1 MTRRVAIRRSATG
14 RPAPAGRS
22 AGFMLVEVMIAFA
35 IAALVFG
42 VAFQAL
48 SGAFD
53 RLRKDQNSMK
63 ALSLAES
70 TLDRVGHDI
79 ALGAAESSGSTRDG
93 FTWQVQ
99 SAPYTGDAGPHTTA
113 APPMGYVVR
122 VTVLWKERSNT
133 RQVELTTLRLA
144 YRERAS

>member
-1 MTRRVAIRRSATG
+1 
-14 RPAPAGRS
+14 
-22 AGFMLVEVMIAFA
+22 MLVEVMIAFA

-79 ALGAAESSGSTRDG
+79 ALGAAESSGSTGDG
-93 FTWQVQ
+93 FTWQVR
-99 SAPYTGDAGPHTTA
+99 SAPYTGDAGPDTSA
-113 APPMGYVVR
+113 APLMGYVVR

>member
-1 MTRRVAIRRSATG
+1 
-14 RPAPAGRS
+14 
-22 AGFMLVEVMIAFA
+22 MLVEVMIAFA

-53 RLRKDQNSMK
+53 RLRRDQNSMK

-79 ALGAAESSGSTRDG
+79 ALGAAESSGSTGDG
-93 FTWQVQ
+93 FTWQVR
-99 SAPYTGDAGPHTTA
+99 SAPYTGDAGPDTRV
-113 APPMGYVVR
+113 APLMAYVVR
-122 VTVLWKERSNT
+122 VTVLWKERSNP
-133 RQVELTTLRLA
+133 RQVELTTVRLA
-144 YRERAS
+144 YRERDS